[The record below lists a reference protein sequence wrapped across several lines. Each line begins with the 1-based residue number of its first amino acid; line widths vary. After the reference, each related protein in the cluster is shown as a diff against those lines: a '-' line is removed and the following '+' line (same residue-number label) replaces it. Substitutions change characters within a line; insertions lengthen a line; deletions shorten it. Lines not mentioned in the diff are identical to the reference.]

1 MKKYIYIGAGG
12 MLGAM
17 SRFGIE
23 NIQLW
28 NLQNYFPVETLLI
41 NITGSFFLLL
51 LLTTAFEVM
60 GFDANIRLGI
70 ATGFLGAY
78 TTFSTLCKES
88 VGLIISG
95 EYILALVYIFFSAIL
110 GLAAAYL
117 GVLTARKI
125 IGRLTGENF
134 ASETDEISYRDE
146 VE

>member
-1 MKKYIYIGAGG
+1 MKKYSYIAAGG

-28 NLQNYFPVETLLI
+28 DFQTEFPIQTLLI
-41 NITGSFFLLL
+41 NITGSFFLLF
-51 LLTTAFEVM
+51 LLTTAFEVLE
-60 GFDANIRLGI
+60 FDANVRLGI

-78 TTFSTLCKES
+78 TTFSTLCKET
-88 VGLIISG
+88 VRLMMAGDYLIALL
-95 EYILALVYIFFSAIL
+95 YILFSAVL

-117 GVLTARKI
+117 GILAARKM
-125 IGRLTGENF
+125 IGKLTRGDF
-134 ASETDEISYRDE
+134 APEIDDNLYKDE